1 MKLAAGDSIF
11 GNITNPLQT
20 INPSGYGDVAP
31 GLPNF
36 ISNVLRL
43 IFVVGG
49 IAALLAFLIA
59 GLNYIT
65 AGGDE
70 GKIKLAIQQINFS
83 LIGLAILAA
92 AIIVTGVVSYL
103 LFGRADAILNPT
115 IYGPGSI

>member
-1 MKLAAGDSIF
+1 MKLAANSIF
-11 GNITNPLQT
+11 GDITNPLQT
-20 INPSGYGDVAP
+20 LNPDGYGDVAP

-43 IFVVGG
+43 IFVIGG
-49 IAALLAFLIA
+49 IAALVAFLIA

-65 AGGDE
+65 AAGDE
-70 GKIKLAIQQINFS
+70 SKIKKSVAQINFA
-83 LIGLAILAA
+83 LIGLAIIAA
-92 AIIVTGVVSYL
+92 AIIVTGIVSYL